1 MGSDS
6 QNNVFQHLIVSQVE
20 MNQYTN
26 RPWAR
31 QWSEKTESG
40 ALYGLSD
47 PVEPTGRDR
56 EKEKERKERRV
67 RRDTERKRRAHTRK
81 IGRSAQCGRTK
92 LFSHTAKNFCAP
104 TNPFGFLNK
113 PVVFWA
119 APKTMR

>member
-1 MGSDS
+1 
-6 QNNVFQHLIVSQVE
+6 

-92 LFSHTAKNFCAP
+92 LFSHTAQFSHQPFWFSQQTRRLLGGAKNNALDICNA
-104 TNPFGFLNK
+104 
-113 PVVFWA
+113 
-119 APKTMR
+119 RCE